1 MTDAPPSQLRVL
13 AFGDLDGEI
22 WGCAVDAGDPAIVFT
37 TPDGN
42 GSATGAGTIS
52 LNDDRSAWTVTGD
65 GFELR
70 ATPVAHD
77 GPDGAAAGELC
88 RVQGTLTVAGA
99 RREVECLG
107 TRSEGDPSRV
117 KRLRSARA
125 ISSWFASDRG
135 LALLALRPDSGK
147 GHESDLIDAIVFEP
161 DGWIAV
167 DEPRLSTTFRA
178 GDQPARAS
186 LELWITEGDEQYPR
200 RAAAEASGPGAA
212 VDGVGISLHVTPL
225 RCHTG
230 GLDGAGIYLLA
241 RF

>member
-1 MTDAPPSQLRVL
+1 MTDAPPSELRIL
-13 AFGDLDGEI
+13 AFGDLDGDV
-22 WGCAVDAGDPAIVFT
+22 WGCAVDAGERAIVFA

-52 LNDDRSAWTVTGD
+52 LDDDPSAWTVAGD
-65 GFELR
+65 GFELH
-70 ATPVAHD
+70 ATPLAHD
-77 GPDGAAAGELC
+77 GVDARAAGELC
-88 RVQGTLTVAGA
+88 QVQGTLTAAGT
-99 RREVECLG
+99 RREVQCLG
-107 TRSEGDPSRV
+107 TRSESDPRRV

-125 ISSWFASDRG
+125 ISGWFSSDHG
-135 LALLALRPDSGK
+135 LARLALRPDGGK

-178 GDQPARAS
+178 GEQPARAS
-186 LELWITEGDEQYPR
+186 LELWIGEGEEQYQR
-200 RAAAEASGPGAA
+200 RAAAEASGPGAT
-212 VDGVGISLHVTPL
+212 VDGAGISLQVTPL

-230 GLDGAGIYLLA
+230 GLDGTGIYLLA

>member
-1 MTDAPPSQLRVL
+1 MTDAPPPQLRVL
-13 AFGDLDGEI
+13 AFGDLEGDI
-22 WGCAVDAGDPAIVFT
+22 WGCAVDAGDPAIVFA

-52 LNDDRSAWTVTGD
+52 LDDDQSAWTVTGD
-65 GFELR
+65 GFDLH
-70 ATPVAHD
+70 ATPVAHE
-77 GPDGAAAGELC
+77 GADGAPAGELC

-107 TRSEGDPSRV
+107 TRSEGHPDRV
-117 KRLRSARA
+117 KRLQSARA
-125 ISSWFASDRG
+125 VSSWFAPDRG
-135 LALLALRPDSGK
+135 LAVLALRPAAGK

-178 GDQPARAS
+178 GDQPSRAS
-186 LELWITEGDEQYPR
+186 LELWIGEGEEQYPR
-200 RAAAEASGPGAA
+200 RAAAEASGPGAT
-212 VDGVGISLHVTPL
+212 VDGAGISLHVTPL
-225 RCHTG
+225 RCHAA